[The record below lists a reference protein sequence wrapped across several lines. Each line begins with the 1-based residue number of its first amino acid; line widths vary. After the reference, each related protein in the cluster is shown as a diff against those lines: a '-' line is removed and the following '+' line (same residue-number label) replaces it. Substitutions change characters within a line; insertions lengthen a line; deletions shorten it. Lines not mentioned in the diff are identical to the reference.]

1 MPFYIGIPPI
11 PARYQGNVLVAG
23 LSMPQEKPLNLA
35 EVISEAPL
43 SQIALFIR
51 AITNS
56 VGQHTVDETL
66 AKIAP
71 IRDKSCLDMP
81 LDSLPPLSF
90 TTTDWRSAKLCDND
104 FGIGEAMAYRCLYDA
119 VVENMVI
126 LYPPHKSVEGRD
138 QGIEVMLPF
147 ETHALDMLTKDPD
160 MCKYFEF
167 RGVEL

>member
-1 MPFYIGIPPI
+1 MHQERP
-11 PARYQGNVLVAG
+11 LT
-23 LSMPQEKPLNLA
+23 LS

-43 SQIALFIR
+43 SQIAVFIR
-51 AITNS
+51 AITSS
-56 VGQHTVDETL
+56 VGQHTIDETI

-90 TTTDWRSAKLCDND
+90 TTTDWRESRLCDND
-104 FGIGEAMAYRCLYDA
+104 FGIGQPMAYRCLYNT

-126 LYPPHKSVEGRD
+126 LYPPHKGNEGID

-147 ETHALDMLTKDPD
+147 ETQGMDMLLKDPSI
-160 MCKYFEF
+160 MEYFEF
-167 RGVEL
+167 RGIELQR